1 MFYLL
6 SLYLFTCNDVQ
17 QTMFVSSYSNII
29 GAKLRTVFVSATE
42 HGSSAGYNSGEYRY
56 DNVTLSPLLLQ
67 RGKSGLRVTYS
78 YLWRVVCGP
87 ELETLRSLHRCYQWC
102 MKCLTYPE
110 HLRWPAAIWCGSVIF
125 CKFYVLL
132 VRECVFFHVFL
143 TPFCRA
149 ISTYVYFMFRIS
161 LLFWITFYILGAVVA
176 VMMAWSYGS
185 WIYNYLCNQ
194 CRSQLMLWVWISIR
208 ARCTTLCDKVC
219 QWLVTGR
226 WFSPGTLM
234 SFTNK
239 TDRHNI
245 TEILLKVA
253 LNTIK
258 QANKLVNKLFT
269 YWIAD
274 LCNTCTCIDFK
285 TVVEDITDM
294 K

>member
-185 WIYNYLCNQ
+185 WFTTTYAISADHNLC
-194 CRSQLMLWVWISIR
+194 CEFEPRSGRGVQHYVIKFVSDLWQVGGFLRVLW
-208 ARCTTLCDKVC
+208 CP
-219 QWLVTGR
+219 
-226 WFSPGTLM
+226 SPIKLT
-234 SFTNK
+234 
-239 TDRHNI
+239 
-245 TEILLKVA
+245 A
-253 LNTIK
+253 TI
-258 QANKLVNKLFT
+258 
-269 YWIAD
+269 
-274 LCNTCTCIDFK
+274 
-285 TVVEDITDM
+285 
-294 K
+294 